1 MLLVNSRARKAQCS
15 LVRTSRLV
23 DITPDRS
30 LLPKLGF
37 AGYSAPQ
44 AIAELVDNAIDARRD
59 GTKLHVAI
67 QITPDSILASDDG
80 IGMNRDAVAKAMVLA
95 YSKKKGQLG
104 EFGLGLKTACL
115 SLGEAFEVRSSPG
128 NRTEYRVNY
137 DPEDWMGASRAWKL
151 RLNEAPARKGR
162 SGTSVK
168 IKRLKVYYPRLPT
181 LIRLDLQRRF
191 SPFIRSRELEL
202 RVNGRLA
209 ELEEIRLLPGSRRTI
224 TLKTK
229 KGVVIRGWCGLLAEG
244 STKGYYGFHTY
255 RRNRMI
261 GTFDKLGIAEDPRI
275 SRIIGEIHLDHIP
288 VTHNKREF
296 LRESR
301 EYRESATL
309 LAHQFKSLI
318 REAKRQA
325 SLDTVT
331 KNVEREVRAWQRKIA
346 ASFESAEFR
355 RFALRFRRLAGV
367 MGGGGGSGG
376 GGGKSSKSA
385 PAGRA
390 SLQVRGRSIAFH
402 HHYSPLGVSAGRKQ
416 TSYTRRNGLDI
427 YTNTDF
433 PTFSTTR
440 DKVFY
445 AVLHV
450 AEALAEFLVR
460 ESNEDPARLEEIK
473 EVILRKSAEL
483 KLESM

>member
-1 MLLVNSRARKAQCS
+1 MARSRI
-15 LVRTSRLV
+15 V

-44 AIAELVDNAIDARRD
+44 AVAELVDNAIDARRD
-59 GTKLHVAI
+59 GSRLHVAI
-67 QITPDSILASDDG
+67 QIGPQSIEVADDG
-80 IGMNRDAVAKAMVLA
+80 MGMDRETLAKAMILA
-95 YSKKKGQLG
+95 YSRKMGKLG

-128 NRTEYRVNY
+128 NRLEYRVSY
-137 DPEDWMGASRAWKL
+137 DPETWMSAGRAWKV
-151 RLNEAPARKGR
+151 RLEESPARGR
-162 SGTSVK
+162 KSWTAVR
-168 IKRLKVYYPRLPT
+168 IRRPKVFYPRLPT

-191 SPFIRSRELEL
+191 SPFIRGRELEL

-209 ELEEIRLLPGSRRTI
+209 EVEETRLLPGSKKEFR
-224 TLKTK
+224 LKTR
-229 KGVVIRGWCGLLAEG
+229 KGATLAGWYGLLAEG

-261 GTFDKLGIAEDPRI
+261 STFDKLGIGEDPRI
-275 SRIIGEIHLDHIP
+275 SRITGEIHLDHVP

-296 LRESR
+296 IRESS
-301 EYRESATL
+301 EYREAVSL
-309 LAHQFKSLI
+309 LTQEFRALV

-331 KNVEREVRAWQRKIA
+331 ASVEREVRSWQRKIA
-346 ASFESAEFR
+346 AAFDSAEFR
-355 RFALRFRRLAGV
+355 RFALRFRRLATA
-367 MGGGGGSGG
+367 MGGGGGGSNSSGG
-376 GGGKSSKSA
+376 KAKGA
-385 PAGRA
+385 PP
-390 SLQVRGRSIAFH
+390 RGRTAVEIRGRTIPFH
-402 HHYSPLGVSAGRKQ
+402 HHYSPLGVSAGRRQSSFSRKL
-416 TSYTRRNGLDI
+416 GLDI

-433 PTFSTTR
+433 PAFAATR

-445 AVLHV
+445 AVLNV
-450 AEALAEFLVR
+450 AETLAEFLVR
-460 ESNEDPARLEEIK
+460 ESNEDPARTEEIK

-483 KLESM
+483 KLESR

>member
-1 MLLVNSRARKAQCS
+1 M
-15 LVRTSRLV
+15 RTSRLV

-44 AIAELVDNAIDARRD
+44 AVAELVDNAIDARRD
-59 GTKLHVAI
+59 GIKLHVAI
-67 QITPDSILASDDG
+67 QIAADGISVTDDG
-80 IGMNRDAVAKAMVLA
+80 VGMDRDAVAKAMVLA
-95 YSKKKGQLG
+95 YSRKRGKLG

-115 SLGEAFEVRSSPG
+115 SLGEAFELRSSPG
-128 NRTEYRVNY
+128 NRMEYRVSY
-137 DPEDWMGASRAWKL
+137 DPDVWMGAARSWKL
-151 RLNEAPARKGR
+151 RLVQVPVRNRR
-162 SGTSVK
+162 SGTLVR
-168 IKRLKVYYPRLPT
+168 IKRLKVFYPRLPT

-191 SPFIRSRELEL
+191 SPFIRSRELDL

-209 ELEEIRLLPGSRRTI
+209 ELEEIRLFPRSRRTFA
-224 TLKTK
+224 LKARR
-229 KGVVIRGWCGLLAEG
+229 GAVIRGWCGLLSEG

-261 GTFDKLGIAEDPRI
+261 STFDKIGIGEDPRI
-275 SRIIGEIHLDHIP
+275 SRIIGEIHLDHVP

-301 EYRESATL
+301 EYREAMNL
-309 LAHQFKSLI
+309 LTHEFKSLV

-331 KNVEREVRAWQRKIA
+331 GTVEREVKAWQRKIA
-346 ASFESAEFR
+346 QSFDSAEFR
-355 RFALRFRRLAGV
+355 RFALRFRRLATAI
-367 MGGGGGSGG
+367 GSGSGPG
-376 GGGKSSKSA
+376 GTYVKLKGQQPHGRSSV
-385 PAGRA
+385 
-390 SLQVRGRSIAFH
+390 QIRGRSIPFH
-402 HHYSPLGVSAGRKQ
+402 HHYSPLGISAGRKQ
-416 TSYTRRNGLDI
+416 INYSRRLGLDI

-433 PTFSTTR
+433 PAFGATR

-450 AEALAEFLVR
+450 SEALAEFLVR
-460 ESNEDPARLEEIK
+460 ESNEDFARVDEIK
-473 EVILRKSAEL
+473 EVILRKASEL
-483 KLESM
+483 KLESK

>member
-1 MLLVNSRARKAQCS
+1 MGKHSS
-15 LVRTSRLV
+15 LI

-44 AIAELVDNAIDARRD
+44 AVAELVDNSIDARREGARLRVGIRVGPD
-59 GTKLHVAI
+59 GIEVA
-67 QITPDSILASDDG
+67 DDG
-80 IGMNRDAVAKAMVLA
+80 LGMDRETLAKAMVLA
-95 YSKKKGQLG
+95 YSRKEGKLG

-115 SLGEAFEVRSSPG
+115 ALGEAFEVRSSPG
-128 NRTEYRVNY
+128 NRREYRVSY
-137 DPEDWMGASRAWKL
+137 DPEAWMGAGRSWKL
-151 RLNEAPARKGR
+151 RLEEAPTRSRR
-162 SGTSVK
+162 SGTTVRV
-168 IKRLKVYYPRLPT
+168 KRLKVYYPRLPT
-181 LIRLDLQRRF
+181 LILLDLQRRF
-191 SPFIRSRELEL
+191 SPFIRSRELEI

-209 ELEEIRLLPGSRRTI
+209 QPEEIHLLPGSRREFS
-224 TLKTK
+224 LKTRGGK
-229 KGVVIRGWCGLLAEG
+229 TIRGWYGLLAEG

-261 GTFDKLGIAEDPRI
+261 STFDKIGIGEDPRI
-275 SRIIGEIHLDHIP
+275 SRITGEIHLDHLP

-301 EYRESATL
+301 EFREAVAL
-309 LAHQFKSLI
+309 LTHEFRALV

-331 KNVEREVRAWQRKIA
+331 KTVEREVRSWQRKIA
-346 ASFESAEFR
+346 QAFDSAEFR
-355 RFALRFRRLAGV
+355 RFALRFRRLAKALHSG
-367 MGGGGGSGG
+367 GGGGGSQ
-376 GGGKSSKSA
+376 KASS
-385 PAGRA
+385 PARDGRPSVQIRGRA
-390 SLQVRGRSIAFH
+390 ISFH

-416 TSYTRRNGLDI
+416 SSFSRKTGLEI

-433 PTFSTTR
+433 PAFPATK

-450 AEALAEFLVR
+450 AEALSDFLVR
-460 ESNEDPARLEEIK
+460 ESHEDAARVEEIK
-473 EVILRKSAEL
+473 EVILRKAAEL
-483 KLESM
+483 KLGST